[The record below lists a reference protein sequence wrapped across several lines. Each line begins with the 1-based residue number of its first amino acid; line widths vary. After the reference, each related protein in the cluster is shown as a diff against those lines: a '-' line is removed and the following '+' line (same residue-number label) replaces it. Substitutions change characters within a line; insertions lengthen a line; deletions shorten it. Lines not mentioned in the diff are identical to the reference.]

1 MQPKQK
7 FPPITDS
14 TGEEWTPGA
23 AGIVCALFLI
33 LLIIGA
39 IASLVARVMH

>member
-1 MQPKQK
+1 MNEKEPYPTQ
-7 FPPITDS
+7 TDE
-14 TGEEWTPGA
+14 TGETWTPRA

-39 IASLVARVMH
+39 IASLVASVVR